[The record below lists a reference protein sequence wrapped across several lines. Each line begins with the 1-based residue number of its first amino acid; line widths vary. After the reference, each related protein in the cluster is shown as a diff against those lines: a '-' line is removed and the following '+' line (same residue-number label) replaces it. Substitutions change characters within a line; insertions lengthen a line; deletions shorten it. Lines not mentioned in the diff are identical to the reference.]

1 MPHEVVPLVSARS
14 RAPLYG
20 FIDQYLGRGLVGGSL
35 YSFSAQGT
43 EAARLVLQLL
53 SNDAP
58 SGPRLVEPSTNK
70 LVFDWRQ
77 MQRWG
82 VHEAD
87 LPPGAEIRFRD
98 PTAWD
103 RYKFEML
110 AALAAILLQGASSA
124 GCCTSVEI
132 ASVPKARRARPWRSS
147 RT

>member
-82 VHEAD
+82 VA
-87 LPPGAEIRFRD
+87 
-98 PTAWD
+98 
-103 RYKFEML
+103 
-110 AALAAILLQGASSA
+110 
-124 GCCTSVEI
+124 
-132 ASVPKARRARPWRSS
+132 
-147 RT
+147 